1 MIPEHKTQ
9 QVRMMR
15 SMTTPTS
22 EQIGPA
28 QTFNQFKLLSQ
39 RRFAP
44 YFWTQFGGAANDNLF
59 KFAFTVLVTYRL
71 ESSWLTPDIAG
82 LVIGA
87 TFILPFVLFS
97 ATAGQWAD
105 KLPKPMLMRWV
116 KNLEVVIMALAAWG
130 FVTHEVITLLICTFL
145 MGLHS
150 TVFGPAKYAYLP
162 QALNEHE
169 ILGGNGMVE
178 MGTFV
183 AILLGNLAGGWLIA
197 LPSNA
202 ETLVGVA
209 CVSLALLGRLS
220 AQSIPMLPASD
231 PTLRIDWNPWTESVR
246 NLRLAQHNR
255 SVWGSLLG
263 ISWMWFFGA
272 VFLSQFPSFAR
283 VVLCGD
289 EQVATLLLM
298 VFSLGIGLGSV
309 LCETLSGQRVEIG
322 LSPLGALGMSAWAID
337 LYFATLALPSHELWS
352 VQAFVAVGM
361 HQRVLLDLFG
371 LSLFAGL
378 YSVPMYAL
386 LQLRSQ
392 PSHRSR
398 IIAANNIVNALFMV
412 ASSVIVGL
420 LVKTGTRIGEIFLYL
435 GLANAVV
442 TACVW
447 AWVPEYLVRCWAW
460 LRRTA
465 FAASEDR
472 SGG

>member
-1 MIPEHKTQ
+1 
-9 QVRMMR
+9 
-15 SMTTPTS
+15 
-22 EQIGPA
+22 
-28 QTFNQFKLLSQ
+28 
-39 RRFAP
+39 
-44 YFWTQFGGAANDNLF
+44 
-59 KFAFTVLVTYRL
+59 
-71 ESSWLTPDIAG
+71 
-82 LVIGA
+82 
-87 TFILPFVLFS
+87 
-97 ATAGQWAD
+97 
-105 KLPKPMLMRWV
+105 
-116 KNLEVVIMALAAWG
+116 
-130 FVTHEVITLLICTFL
+130 
-145 MGLHS
+145 
-150 TVFGPAKYAYLP
+150 
-162 QALNEHE
+162 
-169 ILGGNGMVE
+169 
-178 MGTFV
+178 
-183 AILLGNLAGGWLIA
+183 
-197 LPSNA
+197 
-202 ETLVGVA
+202 
-209 CVSLALLGRLS
+209 
-220 AQSIPMLPASD
+220 
-231 PTLRIDWNPWTESVR
+231 VR

-283 VVLCGD
+283 EVLCGD